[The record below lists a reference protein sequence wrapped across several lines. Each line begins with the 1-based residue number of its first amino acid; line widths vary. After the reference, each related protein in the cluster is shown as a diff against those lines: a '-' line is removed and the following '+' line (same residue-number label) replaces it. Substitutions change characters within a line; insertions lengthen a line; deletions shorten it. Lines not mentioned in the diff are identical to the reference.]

1 MSNLKPRIKHISLA
15 FMGAG
20 WEECYLNFRAFRWAD
35 IKDTDTENKASH
47 VVIEETLAVLKRSFL
62 DGKGIGTDGQVLD
75 ITADDLDDL
84 DLEALTTIGQQ
95 LGGQPDPNA

>member
-1 MSNLKPRIKHISLA
+1 M
-15 FMGAG
+15 
-20 WEECYLNFRAFRWAD
+20 
-35 IKDTDTENKASH
+35 
-47 VVIEETLAVLKRSFL
+47 LKRSFL
-62 DGKGIGTDGQVLD
+62 DGKGIGMDGQVVD